1 MRLASTSRKTD
12 PPRRCDGVLGAALQ
26 RIGGLRDLRAR
37 PGTSAAPR
45 ASASAVLLDGNRRGS
60 TPGRDRVV
68 GTRETTRCSAC
79 TDALEVP
86 PAAEDSTAG
95 TVDPTI
101 SIETMRFHPLGELA
115 CIQLARLFHL
125 HQASPVRSGPPLLV
139 SRTTAVPRVEV
150 RRRSRRA
157 EHARFL
163 DLVLSLL
170 GASRASAVV
179 PPDNYLGPWIP
190 LLVLE
195 VDPSTA
201 ARDTSCERGSRKG
214 AVMYLEHGEPQLISA
229 FLDSISDG
237 GVKEMSV
244 DDVARRLGSSRSA
257 LYRQFGSW
265 SQMITFG
272 YAAMLEHLD
281 SYVPRPRDDRATEFE
296 AWWSALTDLL
306 GSVKGVGILAMR
318 SLAELHVGSER
329 LEEFEAR
336 QLVSLVQWCATSPA
350 ALRATWSLVRAAS
363 ARKLSAQERLELRE
377 IVWLMVGGQLKPGAG
392 EAMEALSEPLH

>member
-1 MRLASTSRKTD
+1 M
-12 PPRRCDGVLGAALQ
+12 
-26 RIGGLRDLRAR
+26 
-37 PGTSAAPR
+37 
-45 ASASAVLLDGNRRGS
+45 LLDGNRRGS

-86 PAAEDSTAG
+86 PATEDSTAG

-201 ARDTSCERGSRKG
+201 ARDIAAPPPSTSRREPRRYPRRKRTASRVDRLAKFQFDFFFEL
-214 AVMYLEHGEPQLISA
+214 VSFA
-229 FLDSISDG
+229 FLF
-237 GVKEMSV
+237 GVS
-244 DDVARRLGSSRSA
+244 
-257 LYRQFGSW
+257 
-265 SQMITFG
+265 
-272 YAAMLEHLD
+272 
-281 SYVPRPRDDRATEFE
+281 
-296 AWWSALTDLL
+296 
-306 GSVKGVGILAMR
+306 
-318 SLAELHVGSER
+318 ELHDQIFEVALEPISQR
-329 LEEFEAR
+329 LLDPLFASFAR
-336 QLVSLVQWCATSPA
+336 
-350 ALRATWSLVRAAS
+350 
-363 ARKLSAQERLELRE
+363 
-377 IVWLMVGGQLKPGAG
+377 
-392 EAMEALSEPLH
+392 

>member
-1 MRLASTSRKTD
+1 M
-12 PPRRCDGVLGAALQ
+12 
-26 RIGGLRDLRAR
+26 
-37 PGTSAAPR
+37 
-45 ASASAVLLDGNRRGS
+45 LLDGNRRGS

-86 PAAEDSTAG
+86 PATEDSTAG

-115 CIQLARLFHL
+115 CIQLARL
-125 HQASPVRSGPPLLV
+125 
-139 SRTTAVPRVEV
+139 
-150 RRRSRRA
+150 
-157 EHARFL
+157 ARFL

-318 SLAELHVGSER
+318 SLAELHVGSNVS
-329 LEEFEAR
+329 EEFEAR